1 MAAVPQAPPAAAVAA
16 VARLLR
22 GRRVV
27 VLAGAGVSTESGI
40 PDYRGAGRSPRR
52 TIQYRDFVT
61 SPAIRAR
68 YWARSAAG
76 WPRLAA
82 ARPNAGH
89 LALAA
94 LEAAGVAVGVITQ
107 NVDGLHAAAGSRQ
120 VVELHGA
127 LARVRCLGCDAVLA
141 RAEVQAMIEAA
152 NPGLAAAAAAA
163 APDGDAELEP
173 PADLAVPACPGC
185 GGVLKPDVV
194 LFGEHVPAPVVGRAW
209 ELFERADALLVV
221 GSSLAVFSGY
231 RFVVRAAERQV
242 PVAIVNLGPTRGDAM
257 AAIKLEAPL
266 GQALPAL
273 VAALAG

>member
-120 VVELHGA
+120 VVELHGNI
-127 LARVRCLGCDAVLA
+127 ARVKCSREAKIVSDYAEDESPPRCPCGAYLRPDVVWFGEMLPAGALA
-141 RAEVQAMIEAA
+141 RAEA
-152 NPGLAAAAAAA
+152 
-163 APDGDAELEP
+163 
-173 PADLAVPACPGC
+173 
-185 GGVLKPDVV
+185 
-194 LFGEHVPAPVVGRAW
+194 
-209 ELFERADALLVV
+209 
-221 GSSLAVFSGY
+221 
-231 RFVVRAAERQV
+231 AAERCEV
-242 PVAIVNLGPTRGDAM
+242 FFSIGTSAEVYPAADLPLRALSAGATVVEINPERTPLTRHAHFALHGPAG
-257 AAIKLEAPL
+257 KV
-266 GQALPAL
+266 LPAL
-273 VAALAG
+273 IEKLSLIS